1 MIWRGVLCPNWGQ
14 NVSQFYLLRKLKKH
28 WNNTKNLVLNIQR
41 AKWAFFA
48 PSLSPYIDFIFYIG
62 NRWYFCP
69 FALSFFNTDFLV
81 LHSIAFLVFSIN
93 RTKSLWS
100 PFLPTHCP
108 LCPLFCPSLSY
119 LLNILFLIFFF
130 LLTN

>member
-1 MIWRGVLCPNWGQ
+1 
-14 NVSQFYLLRKLKKH
+14 
-28 WNNTKNLVLNIQR
+28 
-41 AKWAFFA
+41 
-48 PSLSPYIDFIFYIG
+48 
-62 NRWYFCP
+62 
-69 FALSFFNTDFLV
+69 
-81 LHSIAFLVFSIN
+81 VFSIN

-100 PFLPTHCP
+100 PFLPTLCP